1 MGLVYDDPDVTAP
14 AQCRYEAA
22 IVIPPGAST
31 TVPEWAP
38 SSLVART
45 LPAGTWACLTHV
57 GGYDTMQSTYDALLG
72 QALPRR
78 GVELADE
85 PTVEVTLD
93 DPRTTPPDQLR
104 TEIRVRLA

>member
-1 MGLVYDDPDVTAP
+1 MTSTDTSLRHVPWVQRMLATLDHVHAHLDQDVSPIELACVAGFSPHHFHRVFRGMVGESVTI
-14 AQCRYEAA
+14 Q
-22 IVIPPGAST
+22 
-31 TVPEWAP
+31 
-38 SSLVART
+38 SS
-45 LPAGTWACLTHV
+45 
-57 GGYDTMQSTYDALLG
+57 DDALLG

-93 DPRTTPPDQLR
+93 DPRTTPPERLR